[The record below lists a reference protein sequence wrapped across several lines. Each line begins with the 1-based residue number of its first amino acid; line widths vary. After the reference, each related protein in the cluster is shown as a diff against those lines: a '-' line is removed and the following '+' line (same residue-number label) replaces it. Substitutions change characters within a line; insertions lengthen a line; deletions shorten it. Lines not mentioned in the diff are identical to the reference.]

1 MRKILR
7 IAILG
12 WGSLI
17 WDPRT
22 LPINGNWQTGGPV
35 LPIEFSRI
43 SQDRRLTLVIDSAN
57 GAPVET
63 RYTQSV
69 RTSIS
74 EAVSDLCEREGT
86 VTRLI
91 GFVDLPNE
99 THRCET
105 CPTIIQSV
113 RAWAHENGF
122 DGVIWTDLPSNF
134 EEKTG
139 EPFSVVRA
147 EACLRQ
153 LPATEA
159 DRARAYIVNA
169 PAEVQTPLRRRLLE
183 SGWLALNSR

>member
-43 SQDRRLTLVIDSAN
+43 SHDRRLTLVIDSAN

-74 EAVSDLCEREGT
+74 EAVSDLCEREST

-99 THRCET
+99 TYRCET
-105 CPTIIQSV
+105 CPTIIQSIL
-113 RAWAHENGF
+113 AWADENGF
-122 DGVIWTDLPSNF
+122 DGVVWTGLPSNF
-134 EEKTG
+134 KEKSG
-139 EPFSVVRA
+139 RPFSVARA
-147 EACLRQ
+147 EAYLMQ

-159 DRARAYIVNA
+159 GRARAYIVNA
-169 PAEVQTPLRRRLLE
+169 PAEVQTPLRRRLFE